1 MSTQELP
8 GVPFALAQDQQNFRL
23 LELPQNLLD
32 LLSSPNPPLL
42 HIKSKPAPP
51 TNNPLV
57 QQKQNYAV
65 LCTPS
70 ETFQLRQVHTSNS
83 VLLTQPVISPASPHE
98 IPVPAISAVAKCG
111 ALLEVQPITDSAVP
125 VLRDAITR
133 IWNCERWDGDTVAGF
148 SGESVKR
155 NKHQLFADIP
165 FSDEQCEQAWREICA
180 FEHENQ
186 PAQPTLPALWMYW
199 KTIFSTAIAE
209 GVNLTAQFKAGDLA
223 KTLKEEEGLW
233 PALVNVIIQ
242 RLLPDD
248 QIPDGDWA
256 VIDQSKC
263 IPWVGRNLLAAM
275 DSHYKTP
282 RPTAEFL
289 DLWRDALPESWR
301 EDAVLEHIQ
310 SDYIL
315 PSDTTI
321 APKTRAMPTLRAATT
336 VDAGST
342 SAKGP
347 RKWHEKFKATR
358 RTKGKSS
365 DPNNN

>member
-8 GVPFALAQDQQNFRL
+8 GVSFALAQSQQNFQL
-23 LELPQNLLD
+23 LELPDNLLK

-42 HIKSKPAPP
+42 HIKSKPAPK
-51 TNNPLV
+51 TSNPLV

-65 LCTPS
+65 LCTPT
-70 ETFQLRQVHTSNS
+70 ETYQLRQVHTSNS
-83 VLLTQPVISPASPHE
+83 VLLTQPVISPATPND
-98 IPVPAISAVAKCG
+98 IPVPGISAIAKCG
-111 ALLEVQPITDSAVP
+111 AVLEVQPITDSAVP
-125 VLRDAITR
+125 VLQDAITR

-148 SGESVKR
+148 SGDSLQQSRK
-155 NKHQLFADIP
+155 QLFADIP
-165 FSDEQCEQAWREICA
+165 FSDEQCEHAWTKICA

-186 PAQPTLPALWMYW
+186 PVQPTLPALWMYW
-199 KTIFSTAIAE
+199 RTMFTTTVAE
-209 GVNLTAQFKAGDLA
+209 GIDLTAQFKTGDLA

-233 PALVNVIIQ
+233 PALVTAIVQ
-242 RLLPDD
+242 HLLPDD

-256 VIDQSKC
+256 VIDRNKC

-275 DSHYKTP
+275 NSHYKAP

-289 DLWRDALPESWR
+289 DLWRDALPETWR

-310 SDYIL
+310 GDYIL

-321 APKTRAMPTLRAATT
+321 APKTRAATTLRAATT
-336 VDAGST
+336 VNAGST

-358 RTKGKSS
+358 RTEGKSS
-365 DPNNN
+365 DQSKN